1 MDGENASV
9 LATTCAGVCVVYAS
23 DNVPFA
29 SVIWRRYRFVAQ
41 LCEFREEKK
50 KQHTS
55 ASCLVFSVFVLH
67 HSASSFM
74 WQEQWSLINENTSR

>member
-9 LATTCAGVCVVYAS
+9 LATTCAGVCGVCTS
-23 DNVPFA
+23 DNLPFA

-41 LCEFREEKK
+41 LCEFREIKK
-50 KQHTS
+50 KHTS

>member
-1 MDGENASV
+1 MHGENASV

-41 LCEFREEKK
+41 LCEFKEEKK
-50 KQHTS
+50 NNTPVLAALCFPFSFCTTQP
-55 ASCLVFSVFVLH
+55 ALSCGR
-67 HSASSFM
+67 SSGV
-74 WQEQWSLINENTSR
+74 